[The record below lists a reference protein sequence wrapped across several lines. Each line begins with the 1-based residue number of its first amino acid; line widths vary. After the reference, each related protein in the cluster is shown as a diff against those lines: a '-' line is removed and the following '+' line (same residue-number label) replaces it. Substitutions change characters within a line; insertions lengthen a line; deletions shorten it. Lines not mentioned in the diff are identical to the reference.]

1 MRTCIKPMWNIL
13 IINCITNSCR
23 SQWPRGLR
31 RRSAVSRL
39 LRLWVR
45 IPPWALMSVCCE
57 CCVLSGRGLCN
68 ALIKR
73 PKESYRL
80 WCVVVCDLETS
91 RMRRPWPALARS
103 ATGRGGGR
111 ITNSCIWN
119 TCVTWQG
126 IDYKLPEDEKTIL
139 SKRVRRAIICEII
152 VHLLV
157 TVQNVQNDI
166 KTKSTKRPQK
176 PGNTTAGIL
185 NINMQFYSRLRKI
198 RGQHVRCILV
208 YTQRKEVPNAAIFA
222 SAILPWGGNT
232 KSTEL
237 ARLSA
242 YTVDCAKWM
251 HGLK

>member
-91 RMRRPWPALARS
+91 RMRKPWPALGRS
-103 ATGRGGGR
+103 ATRKKSGPL
-111 ITNSCIWN
+111 N
-119 TCVTWQG
+119 
-126 IDYKLPEDEKTIL
+126 
-139 SKRVRRAIICEII
+139 
-152 VHLLV
+152 
-157 TVQNVQNDI
+157 QNVINFREE
-166 KTKSTKRPQK
+166 KRCFRDFLYFTSDDGHMP
-176 PGNTTAGIL
+176 I
-185 NINMQFYSRLRKI
+185 LRKYAI
-198 RGQHVRCILV
+198 
-208 YTQRKEVPNAAIFA
+208 QRP
-222 SAILPWGGNT
+222 
-232 KSTEL
+232 
-237 ARLSA
+237 
-242 YTVDCAKWM
+242 
-251 HGLK
+251 